1 MGEPGYNEI
10 EKKMIKMGREY
21 CIAHQLNPQK
31 LKVRSYSKYMI
42 IFAEPNPEDTSDW
55 MDHSHMPFVTLI
67 VHREQNRETKEVKY
81 WVEET
86 EYTEKYLK

>member
-31 LKVRSYSKYMI
+31 LKVGSYSKNMI
-42 IFAEPNPEDTSDW
+42 IFAEPNPEDHSDFL
-55 MDHSHMPFVTLI
+55 DHSHLPFVTLF
-67 VHREQNRETKEVKY
+67 VRRKQDRETKEETFTF
-81 WVEET
+81 EET